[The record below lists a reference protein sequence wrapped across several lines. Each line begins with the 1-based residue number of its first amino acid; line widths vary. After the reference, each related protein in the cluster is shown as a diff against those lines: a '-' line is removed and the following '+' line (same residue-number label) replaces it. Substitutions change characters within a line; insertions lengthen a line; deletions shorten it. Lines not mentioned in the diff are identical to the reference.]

1 MTTVETRTRVGDL
14 GLLML
19 RIGIGATA
27 LQAGLIKF
35 FGFSTT
41 VGYMETGG
49 WKWPNF
55 AAFLVAAAET
65 AGGSALIF
73 GFLTPL
79 AACAVLAAMLD
90 AWAVNVSGAAFWSS
104 PFNEPFLL
112 AVGALALLLIGAGKF
127 SLDSW
132 FFDRPTWPAPVT
144 VGLTVVAVAAA
155 IATWVVLN
163 GTNPL
168 HLTAPGA

>member
-1 MTTVETRTRVGDL
+1 MTTLEARSRVGDL
-14 GLLML
+14 GLLLL
-19 RIGIGATA
+19 RIGIGATV
-27 LQAGLIKF
+27 LQAGLLKF
-35 FGFSTT
+35 FDFSTT

-55 AAFLVAAAET
+55 AAFLVAGTET
-65 AGGSALIF
+65 AGGLALMF
-73 GFLTPL
+73 GLLTPL
-79 AACAVLAAMLD
+79 AACAVLGAMLD

-112 AVGALALLLIGAGKF
+112 AVGALTLLLIGAGKF

-132 FFDRPTWPAPVT
+132 FFDRPTWPAPLT
-144 VGLTVVAVAAA
+144 VGLTVVAFAAA
-155 IATWVVLN
+155 IATWVLLN

-168 HLTAPGA
+168 HITAPAA